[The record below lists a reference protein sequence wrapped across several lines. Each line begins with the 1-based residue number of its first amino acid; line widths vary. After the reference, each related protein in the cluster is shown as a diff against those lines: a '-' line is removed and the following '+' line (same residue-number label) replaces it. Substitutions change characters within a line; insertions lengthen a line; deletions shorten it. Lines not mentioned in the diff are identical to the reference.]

1 MAECN
6 FKPTLM
12 AKPLKAVAKQKAEVR
27 VNGLQRFYELRDL
40 QRRQDAQKKQ
50 REAEVFGNWL
60 MTVKNYKGSIT
71 DFMNAR
77 EFNEWIFY
85 SS

>member
-6 FKPTLM
+6 FKPTLT
-12 AKPLKAVAKQKAEVR
+12 AKPFKAVAKQNNKAPDVH

-50 REAEVFGNWL
+50 REAEVFR
-60 MTVKNYKGSIT
+60 K
-71 DFMNAR
+71 
-77 EFNEWIFY
+77 
-85 SS
+85 

>member
-40 QRRQDAQKKQ
+40 QRRQDAQKRQ
-50 REAEVFGNWL
+50 REAEVFGN
-60 MTVKNYKGSIT
+60 
-71 DFMNAR
+71 
-77 EFNEWIFY
+77 
-85 SS
+85 